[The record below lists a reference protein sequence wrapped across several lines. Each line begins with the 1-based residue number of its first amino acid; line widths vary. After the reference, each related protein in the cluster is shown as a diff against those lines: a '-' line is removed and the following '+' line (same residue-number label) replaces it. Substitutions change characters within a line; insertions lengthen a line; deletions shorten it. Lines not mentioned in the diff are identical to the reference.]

1 MFDNLGIEW
10 AATLLGCLAAICVP
24 IPICFY
30 IFGKKL
36 RMKSSFAP
44 TMAPPKKLD
53 EESDGGSV
61 GDVGEE
67 EKGKHD
73 DDTQHG
79 MSALHATRTAAHH
92 ELPMRLGARTRT
104 RSAGTAAAGVNSNGP
119 QGQGVAQ
126 QEKLD

>member
-10 AATLLGCLAAICVP
+10 AATLLGCLAAVCVP
-24 IPICFY
+24 IPVCFY
-30 IFGKKL
+30 LFGKKL
-36 RMKSSFAP
+36 RMKSAFAP
-44 TMAPPKKLD
+44 TMAPPKKID

-61 GDVGEE
+61 GESGD

-92 ELPMRLGARTRT
+92 ELPPRMRTRTRT
-104 RSAGTAAAGVNSNGP
+104 RSAGTAPGITNGP
-119 QGQGVAQ
+119 QQDANTGNTQT
-126 QEKLD
+126 EKLD